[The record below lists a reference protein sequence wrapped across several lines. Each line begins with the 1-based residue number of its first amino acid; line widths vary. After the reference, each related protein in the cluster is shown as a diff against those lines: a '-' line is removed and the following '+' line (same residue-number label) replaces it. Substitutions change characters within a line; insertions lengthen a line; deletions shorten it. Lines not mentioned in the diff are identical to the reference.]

1 MSKRVQRVNDAQA
14 YLLHASA
21 WRETSLV
28 VRCFTRS
35 HGLVSMV
42 AKGAKR
48 PHSQLRPVLGA
59 FQPLRLSWSGANEL
73 KTLRHAE
80 SAGIVPLA
88 GRGWMSAWYLNELIL
103 RLLPRE
109 DPHPVLF
116 DSYSQTLHK
125 LAGAYRPGTGG
136 TVQPEALGLPA
147 LLRQFEWVLLQET
160 GYGFEGALPAFEDAE
175 VANLWRQRL
184 RDRLEAVLEQPL
196 HTRRVMLA
204 LHRS

>member
-1 MSKRVQRVNDAQA
+1 MSRRVQRVNDAQA

-28 VRCFTRS
+28 VRCFTRDY
-35 HGLVSMV
+35 GLVSLV

-48 PHSQLRPVLGA
+48 PHSQLRPILGA
-59 FQPLRLSWSGANEL
+59 FQPLMLSWSGASEL
-73 KTLRHAE
+73 KVLRRAE

-88 GRGWMSAWYLNELIL
+88 GRGWMSAWYLNELVL

-116 DSYSQTLHK
+116 DHYSRTLHA
-125 LAGAYRPGTGG
+125 LAQAHPSSSDPDVAPRLS
-136 TVQPEALGLPA
+136 AS
-147 LLRQFEWVLLQET
+147 LRRFEWMFLQET
-160 GYGFEGALPAFEDAE
+160 GYGFEGTVPAFEDAE
-175 VANLWRQRL
+175 VAGIWRTRL
-184 RDRLEAVLEQPL
+184 RERLDTLLEQPL
-196 HTRRVMLA
+196 HTRRVMMA